1 MNDQG
6 VVIWVRPLSWCYKVN
21 VDGAVF
27 SKRKLVSLGVV
38 IRDDAGQVTAA
49 INKKLDTPLGA
60 LEAEAK
66 VMEIG
71 VTFAM

>member
-1 MNDQG
+1 M
-6 VVIWVRPLSWCYKVN
+6 
-21 VDGAVF
+21 
-27 SKRKLVSLGVV
+27 V
-38 IRDDAGQVTAA
+38 IRDDAGQVTSA
-49 INKKLDTPLGA
+49 INKKLNTPLGA